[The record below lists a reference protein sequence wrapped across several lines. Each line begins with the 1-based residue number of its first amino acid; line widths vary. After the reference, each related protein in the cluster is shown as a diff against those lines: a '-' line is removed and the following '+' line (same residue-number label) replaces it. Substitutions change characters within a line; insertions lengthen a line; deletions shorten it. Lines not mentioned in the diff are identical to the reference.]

1 MILDG
6 ELLALDEH
14 GVPSFQALQ
23 HRSVKR
29 SAVVFY
35 AFDLVHLRGKD
46 LRAEPLSHRRQA
58 LHALNFQSPILLSQP
73 LPGTPG
79 QIEYAVRRFYCA
91 ASCDAP
97 SLTKPSADAKN
108 SSSSNRDCSSWR
120 CTYRVG
126 PR

>member
-79 QIEYAVRRFYCA
+79 QIEIRRARILFRRLLRRA
-91 ASCDAP
+91 
-97 SLTKPSADAKN
+97 LADEAE
-108 SSSSNRDCSSWR
+108 R
-120 CTYRVG
+120 
-126 PR
+126 